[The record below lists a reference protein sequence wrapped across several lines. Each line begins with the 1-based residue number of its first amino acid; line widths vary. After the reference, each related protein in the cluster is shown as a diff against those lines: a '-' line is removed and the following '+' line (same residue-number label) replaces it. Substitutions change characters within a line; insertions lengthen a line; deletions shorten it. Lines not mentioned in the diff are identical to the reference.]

1 MKINPHNFLLMFII
15 MYMIIR
21 LVKIRKQGLKF
32 KKELYGAMFNLYVAI
47 LIAITLFPIELPP
60 QNYHI
65 SVQNAV
71 NWHAFNFLSDESERI
86 NKLNIIGNICMMV
99 PFKTLF
105 ELKFNKKIPFRRY
118 CLASLAGIISIEI
131 IQYFENI
138 TFLSGINLRIV
149 DINDVLFNMLGV
161 VIGYWLWKIYTLRFF
176 ADKPESRNK

>member
-1 MKINPHNFLLMFII
+1 MKINPHNFLLLFII

-21 LVKIRKQGLKF
+21 LVKVRKQGFNF
-32 KKELYGAMFNLYVAI
+32 KEELYGAMFNLYVAI
-47 LIAITLFPIELPP
+47 LIAITLFPIGLPLE
-60 QNYHI
+60 NYHI

-86 NKLNIIGNICMMV
+86 NKLNIIGNICMLV

-105 ELKFNKKIPFRRY
+105 ELKFNKKIPFRRF

-138 TFLSGINLRIV
+138 TFLSGINLRVV

-161 VIGYWLWKIYTLRFF
+161 VIGYWLWKINTLRFF
-176 ADKPESRNK
+176 VDKPESRNK

>member
-1 MKINPHNFLLMFII
+1 MYIFIFHFLIIFI
-15 MYMIIR
+15 
-21 LVKIRKQGLKF
+21 LTFTVKVRKQGLKF

-71 NWHAFNFLSDESERI
+71 NWHAFNFLSDESEQI
-86 NKLNIIGNICMMV
+86 KKLNMIGNICMMV

-105 ELKFNKKIPFRRY
+105 EIKFNKKTPFGRY

-131 IQYFENI
+131 IQYMENI

-161 VIGYWLWKIYTLRFF
+161 VIGYWLWKINTLRFF
-176 ADKPESRNK
+176 VDKPESRNK